1 VEVVFATSELEE
13 VPHLQTLNALENGRI
28 DEVVACVWKLQE
40 MLVELVD
47 NSIGVA
53 FRQLVEPA

>member
-13 VPHLQTLNALENGRI
+13 VPHVQSLNALENGGI
-28 DEVVACVWKLQE
+28 DEVVACV

>member
-1 VEVVFATSELEE
+1 
-13 VPHLQTLNALENGRI
+13 LQTLNALENGGI